1 MTTSSSQSPLPG
13 QPTQQDELVF
23 QAPWEARA
31 FAIVNQLAAT
41 EHCSWSEWTDF
52 LVKEIA
58 VTEQEAPDTKTYYE
72 QWVNACEKLLAAKGL
87 LEPGSVQQR
96 IAELLAERELEHKH

>member
-1 MTTSSSQSPLPG
+1 MTTSSSQFPLPG
-13 QPTQQDELVF
+13 QSTQQDEPVF

-41 EHCSWSEWTDF
+41 EHYSWSEWTDF

-58 VTEQEAPDTKTYYE
+58 VTEQEAGAQTYYE
-72 QWVNACEKLLAAKGL
+72 QWVNACEKLLTAKGL
-87 LEPGSVQQR
+87 LEPGSVQQK